1 VANWQGSLGVR
12 MTDFLRQI
20 TEQFESSCQVKT
32 AALTQLKTEIS
43 KAAELCCKCIRD
55 GGTIY
60 WAGNGG
66 SAADAQHMAAELV
79 GRYKRERKAIR
90 SVALTTNTS
99 NLTAIGNDYG
109 YDRTFD
115 RQLEAFVEGRDVLV
129 AISTSGNSTN
139 VIRAVEL
146 AKKVGAKIISL
157 TGETGGKLAPL
168 SDVLLNVPSKDT
180 PRIQETHFVIEHILC
195 DLIEQSVL

>member
-1 VANWQGSLGVR
+1 

>member
-1 VANWQGSLGVR
+1 MDTSHFGK
-12 MTDFLRQI
+12 QI
-20 TEQFESSCQVKT
+20 SEQFHASVQVKQD
-32 AALTQLKTEIS
+32 ALTKLDSAIAR
-43 KAAELCCKCIRD
+43 AAELCCKSIQG

-99 NLTAIGNDYG
+99 SLTAIGNDYG
-109 YDRTFD
+109 YDQTFD
-115 RQLEAFVEGRDVLV
+115 RQLEAFVESRDVLI
-129 AISTSGNSTN
+129 AISTSGSSAN
-139 VIRAVEL
+139 VVRACEV
-146 AKKVGAKIISL
+146 ARKAGAKIISL
-157 TGETGGKLAPL
+157 TGETGGKLAAL

-195 DLIEQSVL
+195 DLIEQSVM